1 MNNRLSALAFLL
13 TLIFASCNNSSQD
26 HSTVHGIS
34 DDDSS
39 NIPTIETTDHQQPQV
54 EGKDANKLDST
65 AVKRWVNPEGI
76 DTTLLFFEGTTVTLS
91 FTEVKPSEE
100 EYFLEQRLLK
110 PIIEKNNNAHL
121 IAHDI
126 ERIQL
131 NRFAEFV
138 RRDSTGLYLLL
149 KDNSWK
155 RVTPNESYDE
165 MDVNFEYYFTE
176 LGYYSIR
183 IQWGEGNGYMLVNDS
198 TGVETR
204 MYGRP
209 YFSPS
214 GYRILSLSYDIEA
227 GYSSN
232 GFELYEVQFGELVQ
246 FGEFNPSEWGPV
258 KANWIDDDHAILT
271 NESMELKSDEL
282 KYFRFYTQLK
292 IGYEGE

>member
-54 EGKDANKLDST
+54 EGKDVNKLDST
-65 AVKRWVNPEGI
+65 AVKRWVNPEAI

-110 PIIEKNNNAHL
+110 PIIEKNNNSHL

-138 RRDSTGLYLLL
+138 RRDSTGLYLLV

-165 MDVNFEYYFTE
+165 MDVNFEYYFAE
-176 LGYYSIR
+176 HGYYSIR

-214 GYRILSLSYDIEA
+214 GSWILSVAYDIEA
-227 GYSSN
+227 GYSPN
-232 GFELYEVQFGELVQ
+232 GFQLYSNHRRELELFGA
-246 FGEFNPSEWGPV
+246 FRPHEWGPKKV
-258 KANWIDDDHAILT
+258 NWIDDDNAILT
-271 NESMELKSDEL
+271 NESFEIRNGDMQ
-282 KYFRFYTQLK
+282 YFEFNTALA
-292 IGYEGE
+292 IGVEK